1 MDVPNGLCCRYCG
14 RRWFKHDIQV
24 HEKNCRLK
32 ILSTIKVLEGRY
44 HKMHIPAPPEWE
56 PWILPPKVS
65 LVEYNNYASR
75 FYSSTMPECPSCL
88 RKFPITALN
97 EHINEC
103 TENLGRS
110 MGGTMGGGFGGT
122 TGGTKR
128 LKASMGA
135 DEGRATQKP
144 RPKPKPQPQPTSGP
158 GIDNKFGGPPVSKH
172 GPDMSMRPGAGGSDM
187 KIGGSGKGT
196 YNFDNI
202 EVESGGVDGRIE
214 CHRCGR
220 KFAPDRISQHERI
233 CNKLKVLPDEVDKA
247 ADGDT
252 NYART
257 REPDPSR
264 FKKNG
269 TTGFNKANIVPK
281 ALVSSNGD
289 RDHRSPPMKAGSGA
303 AARGKPFG
311 GKPFGGA
318 APFGGGGGGG
328 NDGRVECRRCGRKFA
343 PDRIDKHE
351 SICKN
356 IQNMD
361 PRANN
366 PNLRENMTATSRS
379 GTMGSSG
386 MSSRS
391 GGGMGKATGS
401 HRGPGAGAGARA
413 PPARSTGG
421 GQSKFCSEC
430 GSKFAS
436 DTAKFC
442 MECGSKR

>member
-1 MDVPNGLCCRYCG
+1 MSMDVPNGLCCRYCG

-65 LVEYNNYASR
+65 LAEYNNYASR

-103 TENLGRS
+103 TESLGRS
-110 MGGTMGGGFGGT
+110 MGGTVGGGLGA
-122 TGGTKR
+122 TGGATKK
-128 LKASMGA
+128 LKASLGP

-144 RPKPKPQPQPTSGP
+144 KLKPKPQPQPTSGP
-158 GIDNKFGGPPVSKH
+158 GIDNKFGGPPVSRQ
-172 GPDMSMRPGAGGSDM
+172 GPDMGARAGGADM

-220 KFAPDRISQHERI
+220 KFAPDRITQHERI
-233 CNKLKVLPDEVDKA
+233 CNKLKALPDEVDKA

-281 ALVSSNGD
+281 TLTSSGDHDSRSPSIKSSSN
-289 RDHRSPPMKAGSGA
+289 A

-311 GKPFGGA
+311 GKGMGGS
-318 APFGGGGGGG
+318 APFGGGGGGM

-366 PNLRENMTATSRS
+366 PNLRENMITTSRAS
-379 GTMGSSG
+379 TIGSSG
-386 MSSRS
+386 AGTRQSGNMGRS
-391 GGGMGKATGS
+391 MGPQRGS
-401 HRGPGAGAGARA
+401 GAPTRA
-413 PPARSTGG
+413 PPARSATG

>member
-88 RKFPITALN
+88 RKFPVTALN

-318 APFGGGGGGG
+318 APFGGGGG